1 MSKVAIIT
9 DSTAYLPDEMVE
21 KYGISVAPQVLIW
34 GEETLRDGIDI
45 QPAEFYNRL
54 STADI
59 MPTTSQVAVKD
70 FKELYEKLLGQGKD
84 ILAILVSDK
93 LSGTIGSATQA
104 LEFFPDANI
113 EIINS
118 QGVAMMLGFVVLEV
132 ARAAEKG
139 ASLAECKTLAENL
152 KQRTGVVFAV
162 DTLEFLHRGGRI
174 GGASRFLGT
183 ALQLK
188 PILEVRDGRV
198 EAIERV
204 RTKTKAH
211 NRLIEI
217 LAERTRDGETIKLA
231 TLHASAH
238 EDAKALLEAAQAHL
252 GNVDETIFSEVSP
265 VVGTHAGPGT
275 VGLAYLIN

>member
-1 MSKVAIIT
+1 MSNVAIIT
-9 DSTAYLPDEMVE
+9 DSTAYLPDEIVDQY
-21 KYGISVAPQVLIW
+21 KISVAPQVLIW
-34 GEETLRDGIDI
+34 GEETLRDGVDI
-45 QPAEFYNRL
+45 QPTEFYNRL
-54 STADI
+54 STADV
-59 MPTTSQVAVKD
+59 MPTTSQVAIKD
-70 FKELYEKLLGQGKD
+70 FKELFEKLLEEGKD

-93 LSGTIGSATQA
+93 LSGTISSATQA
-104 LEFFPDANI
+104 LEFFPDAKI
-113 EIINS
+113 EIVNS
-118 QGVAMMLGFVVLEV
+118 YGVAMMLGFVVLEV

-139 ASLAECKTLAENL
+139 ASLAECKMLAEEL

-188 PILEVRDGRV
+188 PILEVRDGQV

-204 RTKTKAH
+204 RTKIKAH
-211 NRLIEI
+211 KRLIEI
-217 LAERTRDGETIKLA
+217 LEERTRGSQSIKLA
-231 TLHASAH
+231 TLHASAYD
-238 EDAKALLEAAQAHL
+238 DARALLEAAQAHL

-275 VGLAYLIN
+275 VGLAYMIS